1 MAEKKRRDAIREGY
15 DNLADLGTI
24 QNIFLL
30 QCESLIILELQS
42 IRLNTKNL
50 LTSLFYLF
58 IHKES

>member
-30 QCESLIILELQS
+30 QCERVKFLSFPVS
-42 IRLNTKNL
+42 
-50 LTSLFYLF
+50 
-58 IHKES
+58 